1 MFINRGAF
9 LGFFSATCT
18 SALIGWT
25 NLLIRRSCGAVRAM
39 FFYASLLRR
48 LRLLLLVQLRT
59 LLRGGGGA
67 RGPGLE
73 ELLLAED
80 EGVYVVG
87 R

>member
-1 MFINRGAF
+1 
-9 LGFFSATCT
+9 
-18 SALIGWT
+18 
-25 NLLIRRSCGAVRAM
+25 M